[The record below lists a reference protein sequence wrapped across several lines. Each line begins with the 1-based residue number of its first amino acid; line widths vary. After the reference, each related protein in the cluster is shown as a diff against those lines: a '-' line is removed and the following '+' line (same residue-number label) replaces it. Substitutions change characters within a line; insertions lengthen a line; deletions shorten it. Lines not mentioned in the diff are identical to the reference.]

1 MSTTRGVSLIKFIYF
16 DFCLA
21 FLSIPFFRAV
31 DYILHG
37 EFFVLYVFPGIG
49 GHSLICRSF
58 SGITGWRWKIS
69 AFVHSRPPCRNH
81 QETAGFG
88 PITFTDNRS
97 SLDAG
102 GLQLFKHCY
111 KGLIKGDGAGVAHLL
126 PLRLPASS

>member
-1 MSTTRGVSLIKFIYF
+1 MSLIKFTYF
-16 DFCLA
+16 DSCLA
-21 FLSIPFFRAV
+21 FLSILFFRAV

-88 PITFTDNRS
+88 GPLL
-97 SLDAG
+97 SLTIEVRLTLAVFNF
-102 GLQLFKHCY
+102 LTT
-111 KGLIKGDGAGVAHLL
+111 V
-126 PLRLPASS
+126 LRG